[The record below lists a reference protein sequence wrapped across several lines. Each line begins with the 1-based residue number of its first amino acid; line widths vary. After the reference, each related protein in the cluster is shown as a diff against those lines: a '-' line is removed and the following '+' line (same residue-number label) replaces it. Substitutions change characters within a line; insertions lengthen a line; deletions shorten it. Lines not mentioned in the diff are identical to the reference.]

1 VKSSTDA
8 AANRIEP
15 VNVPGCF
22 IRIQGTY
29 SSLRTAEQRVADF
42 ILKHAEELIYLT
54 VTELAERTQTSEST
68 VVRLCQKIGY
78 KGYQEFKIMLA
89 RDLVGP
95 TETVYEQIGA
105 SDALP
110 SLKAKV
116 FQANAQALKDTIE
129 VLSDEDL
136 GRAVEAIA
144 RARRVEIYGIG
155 GSAPLALD
163 AYHKFMKLG
172 ICAVALNDSD
182 LMAMSS
188 SLLGVGDVA
197 LGISHTGASRDVCD
211 AMENAQN
218 AGATTICI
226 THRATS
232 PITKVSNVK
241 LFTAAKETVFGSDAM
256 SSRIAQLSIIDVLY
270 AAVANQDYDR
280 ALTRI
285 QTTREASASK
295 RY

>member
-1 VKSSTDA
+1 MSTESG
-8 AANRIEP
+8 RIEP
-15 VNVPGCF
+15 VSVPGCF
-22 IRIQGTY
+22 VRIQGTY
-29 SSLRTAEQRVADF
+29 ASLRTAEQRVADF

-95 TETVYEQIGA
+95 AESVYEQIGP
-105 SDALP
+105 SDSLEAL
-110 SLKAKV
+110 KTKV

-129 VLSDEDL
+129 VLSEAEL
-136 GRAVEAIA
+136 AKAVEAIA

-155 GSAPLALD
+155 GSAPLAFD

-172 ICAVALNDSD
+172 IAASWLNDSD

-188 SLLGVGDVA
+188 SLLDTADVV

-211 AMENAQN
+211 AMENAQKV
-218 AGATTICI
+218 GATTICI

-232 PITKVSNVK
+232 PITKVSNIR
-241 LFTAAKETVFGSDAM
+241 LFTAAKETAFGSDAT
-256 SSRIAQLSIIDVLY
+256 SSRIGQLSIIDVLY
-270 AAVANQDYDR
+270 AGIANQDYDR
-280 ALTRI
+280 ALALV
-285 QTTREASASK
+285 QKTREASAGK

>member
-1 VKSSTDA
+1 MVKALSDVSDL
-8 AANRIEP
+8 RVEP
-15 VNVPGCF
+15 VSVPGCF
-22 IRIQGTY
+22 VRIEGTY

-42 ILKHAEELIYLT
+42 ILKYAEDLIYLT

-95 TETVYEQIGA
+95 TETVYQQIDPGD
-105 SDALP
+105 SLET
-110 SLKAKV
+110 LKAKI
-116 FQANAQALKDTIE
+116 FQANAQALKDAE
-129 VLSDEDL
+129 LE
-136 GRAVEAIA
+136 RAVAAISK
-144 RARRVEIYGIG
+144 ARRVEIYGIG

-172 ICAVALNDSD
+172 LSTVWLNDGD

-188 SLLGVGDVA
+188 SLLGPDDVA
-197 LGISHTGASRDVCD
+197 LGISHTGGSRDVVD
-211 AMENAQN
+211 AMENAQK

-226 THRATS
+226 THQSTS
-232 PITKVSNVK
+232 PITKASHVK
-241 LFTAAKETVFGSDAM
+241 LFTAAKETAFGSDAP
-256 SSRIAQLSIIDVLY
+256 SRRIAQLPIIDTLY
-270 AAVANQDYDR
+270 AGIANRDYEH
-280 ALTRI
+280 AFARI
-285 QTTREASASK
+285 QKTREASAGK

>member
-1 VKSSTDA
+1 VKTASERRVD
-8 AANRIEP
+8 P

-22 IRIQGTY
+22 VRIHGTY
-29 SSLRTAEQRVADF
+29 DALRTAEQRVADF
-42 ILKHAEELIYLT
+42 ILGHAEELIYLT

-78 KGYQEFKIMLA
+78 RGYQEFKILLA

-95 TETVYEQIGA
+95 TETVYEEIGP
-105 SDALP
+105 SDDLP
-110 SLKAKV
+110 TLKAKV

-129 VLSDEDL
+129 VLADDEL
-136 GRAVEAIA
+136 ERAVAVISK
-144 RARRVEIYGIG
+144 ARRVEVYGIG

-172 ICAVALNDSD
+172 ISCTWLNDSD

-188 SLLGVGDVA
+188 ALLQPGDVA

-211 AMENAQN
+211 AMESAQR
-218 AGATTICI
+218 AGATTVCI

-232 PITKVSNVK
+232 PITKVSNIR
-241 LFTAAKETVFGSDAM
+241 LYTAAKETAFGSDAM
-256 SSRIAQLSIIDVLY
+256 SSRIAQLTIIDTLY
-270 AAVANQDYDR
+270 AGIANADYDK
-280 ALTRI
+280 ALATI
-285 QTTREASASK
+285 QKTREASAGK

>member
-1 VKSSTDA
+1 VKAPSEL
-8 AANRIEP
+8 RVEP

-22 IRIQGTY
+22 VRIEGTY
-29 SSLRTAEQRVADF
+29 STLRTAEQRVADF

-54 VTELAERTQTSEST
+54 VTELADRTQTSEST

-95 TETVYEQIGA
+95 TETVYEQIEPA
-105 SDALP
+105 D
-110 SLKAKV
+110 SLETLKTKV

-129 VLSDEDL
+129 VLSDSEL
-136 GRAVEAIA
+136 QLAVDAIA
-144 RARRVEIYGIG
+144 TCRKVEVYGIG

-172 ICAVALNDSD
+172 IVVVWLNDSD

-188 SLLGVGDVA
+188 SLLESGDVA
-197 LGISHTGASRDVCD
+197 LGISHTGGSRDVCD
-211 AMENAQN
+211 AMELAQK

-232 PITKVSNVK
+232 PITKVSNIK
-241 LFTAAKETVFGSDAM
+241 LFTAAKETAFGSDAT
-256 SSRIAQLSIIDVLY
+256 SSRIAQLSIIDTLY
-270 AAVANQDYDR
+270 AGIANRDYEKSL
-280 ALTRI
+280 ARI
-285 QTTREASASK
+285 QKTREASAGK

>member
-1 VKSSTDA
+1 VKTPA
-8 AANRIEP
+8 EVRVEP

-22 IRIQGTY
+22 VRIQGTY
-29 SSLRTAEQRVADF
+29 ATLRTAEQRVADF
-42 ILKHAEELIYLT
+42 ILKNPDELIYLT

-95 TETVYEQIGA
+95 TETVYEQIDPGD
-105 SDALP
+105 SLET
-110 SLKAKV
+110 LKAKI

-129 VLSDEDL
+129 VLSDAEL
-136 GRAVEAIA
+136 QRAVDAIA
-144 RARRVEIYGIG
+144 HCRKIEIYGIG

-172 ICAVALNDSD
+172 VVAVWLNDSD

-188 SLLGVGDVA
+188 ALLGENDVA

-211 AMENAQN
+211 AMEHAQRS
-218 AGATTICI
+218 GATTICI
-226 THRATS
+226 THQATS
-232 PITKVSNVK
+232 PITKVSDVK
-241 LFTAAKETVFGSDAM
+241 LFTAAKETAFGSDAT
-256 SSRIAQLSIIDVLY
+256 SSRIAQLSIIDTLY
-270 AAVANQDYDR
+270 AGIANQDYETS
-280 ALTRI
+280 LGRI
-285 QTTREASASK
+285 QKTRAASAGK

>member
-1 VKSSTDA
+1 MD
-8 AANRIEP
+8 P

-95 TETVYEQIGA
+95 TETVYEEIDKGD
-105 SDALP
+105 SLSAL
-110 SLKAKV
+110 KNKI

-129 VLSDEDL
+129 VLSDDEL
-136 GRAVEAIA
+136 VRAVAA
-144 RARRVEIYGIG
+144 LATARRVEIYGIG

-172 ICAVALNDSD
+172 ISCVWLSDSD

-188 SLLGVGDVA
+188 ALLGTGDVV

-211 AMENAQN
+211 AMENALN

-232 PITKVSNVK
+232 PITKVANVK
-241 LFTAAKETVFGSDAM
+241 LFTAAKETAFGSDAT
-256 SSRIAQLSIIDVLY
+256 SSRIAQLTIIDTLF
-270 AAVANQDYDR
+270 AGIANQNYDHF
-280 ALTRI
+280 LERI
-285 QTTREASASK
+285 QRTREASAGK

>member
-1 VKSSTDA
+1 MKTSPEA
-8 AANRIEP
+8 PRIEP

-22 IRIQGTY
+22 VRIQGTY

-95 TETVYEQIGA
+95 TETVYEQIEPT
-105 SDALP
+105 DALP

-129 VLSDEDL
+129 VLSDEEL
-136 GRAVEAIA
+136 GKAVEAIA
-144 RARRVEIYGIG
+144 RARKVEIYGIG

-172 ICAVALNDSD
+172 LCAVWLNDSD

-188 SLLGVGDVA
+188 SLLLPGDVA

-241 LFTAAKETVFGSDAM
+241 LFTAAKETAFGSDAT
-256 SSRIAQLSIIDVLY
+256 SSRIAQLTIIDTLF
-270 AAVANQDYDR
+270 ASIANQDYDH
-280 ALTRI
+280 ALARI
-285 QTTREASASK
+285 QKTREASAGK

>member
-1 VKSSTDA
+1 VKTSPEA
-8 AANRIEP
+8 RIDP

-95 TETVYEQIGA
+95 MEKVYEEIDKGDSLA
-105 SDALP
+105 AL
-110 SLKAKV
+110 KNKI

-129 VLSDEDL
+129 VLSDDEL
-136 GRAVEAIA
+136 IKAVAA
-144 RARRVEIYGIG
+144 LATARRVEVYGIG

-172 ICAVALNDSD
+172 ISCVWLSDSD

-188 SLLGVGDVA
+188 SLLGTGDVV

-232 PITKVSNVK
+232 PITRVANVK
-241 LFTAAKETVFGSDAM
+241 LFTAAKETAFGSDAT
-256 SSRIAQLSIIDVLY
+256 SSRIAQLTIIDTLF
-270 AAVANQDYDR
+270 AGIANQNYDHF
-280 ALTRI
+280 LERI
-285 QTTREASASK
+285 QRTREASAGK

>member
-1 VKSSTDA
+1 MSTIDA
-8 AANRIEP
+8 RIDP

-22 IRIQGTY
+22 VRINGTY
-29 SSLRTAEQRVADF
+29 AALRTAEQRVADF
-42 ILKHAEELIYLT
+42 ILKYPEELIHLT

-95 TETVYEQIGA
+95 TETVYEQIEPTDSLA
-105 SDALP
+105 T
-110 SLKAKV
+110 LKAKV

-129 VLSDEDL
+129 VLSDEEL
-136 GRAVEAIA
+136 QKAVTAIA
-144 RARRVEIYGIG
+144 GARRVEIYGIG
-155 GSAPLALD
+155 GSGPLAYD

-172 ICAVALNDSD
+172 IPAVWLCDSD

-188 SLLGVGDVA
+188 SLLLPGDVA
-197 LGISHTGASRDVCD
+197 IGISHTGASRDVCD
-211 AMENAQN
+211 AMELAQK
-218 AGATTICI
+218 AGATTICV

-232 PITKVSNVK
+232 PITKVSNIK
-241 LFTAAKETVFGSDAM
+241 LYTAAAETAFGSDAM
-256 SSRIAQLSIIDVLY
+256 SSRIGQLSIIDTLY
-270 AAVANQDYDR
+270 VGIALSNYDS
-280 ALTRI
+280 ALTHV
-285 QTTREASASK
+285 QKTREASAGK